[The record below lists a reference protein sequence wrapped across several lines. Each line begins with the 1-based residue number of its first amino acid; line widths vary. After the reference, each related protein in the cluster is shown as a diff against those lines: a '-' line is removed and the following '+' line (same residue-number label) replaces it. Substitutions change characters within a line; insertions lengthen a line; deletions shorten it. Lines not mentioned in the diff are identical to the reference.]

1 MRTGDLGGLVAVA
14 VLGYILFVE
23 LAPERIMQKRKGQ
36 RAIDQ
41 LGDRIGEDLAWTIRR
56 RSRAAMVIGFAVGL
70 VAMLSADD
78 GVSRDAIWVVGGAA
92 TISVLGGLLTGLVTY
107 FLNEPKK

>member
-1 MRTGDLGGLVAVA
+1 MKYVLLIGAPLVALLVA
-14 VLGYILFVE
+14 TQIDWLGIG
-23 LAPERIMQKRKGQ
+23 ERRRSIGSKPKVM
-36 RAIDQ
+36 
-41 LGDRIGEDLAWTIRR
+41 LLSDRIGEDLAWTIRR
-56 RSRAAMVIGFAVGL
+56 RSRAAMVIGFVVGL

>member
-1 MRTGDLGGLVAVA
+1 MSSGELGGIVALVALGF
-14 VLGYILFVE
+14 VLYGE
-23 LAPERIMQKRKGQ
+23 LAFQRVVKKRESK
-36 RAIDQ
+36 RSIDH
-41 LGDRIGEDLAWTIRR
+41 LSDRIGEDLAWTIRR
-56 RSRAAMVIGFAVGL
+56 RSRAAMVIGFVVGL

-78 GVSRDAIWVVGGAA
+78 GVNRDAIWVVGGAV